1 MKKLLSISLFLF
13 ASVAAWG
20 QQTADDSIKATV
32 TNYFEGVTT
41 GDAAKLNKAFHESAI
56 LRTFNAATGKV
67 QDIPVKTFISKTP
80 AGGVKAS
87 TKLISYSYAGISGLA
102 AVELQFDEFK
112 YIDLLSL
119 LQVNDEWKIVARVF
133 SRVDLDTQLKG
144 SGGATTTKAATKAP
158 AAAPAKKSTANI
170 KPKKDDGW

>member
-1 MKKLLSISLFLF
+1 MFLF
-13 ASVAAWG
+13 ASIAAWG
-20 QQTADDSIKATV
+20 QQSADDAIKATV

-56 LRTFNAATGKV
+56 LRTFNAATGKI

-87 TKLISYSYAGISGLA
+87 TKLISYSYAGVSGLA
-102 AVELQFDEFK
+102 AVEMQFDEFK

-144 SGGATTTKAATKAP
+144 SAGTATKATGKAP
-158 AAAPAKKSTANI
+158 AAAPAKKSTANT

>member
-1 MKKLLSISLFLF
+1 MKKLLSVTMFLL
-13 ASVAAWG
+13 ASIAAWG
-20 QQTADDSIKATV
+20 QQSADDAIKATV

-56 LRTFNAATGKV
+56 LRTFNAATGKI

-87 TKLISYSYAGISGLA
+87 TKLISYSYAGVSGLA

-144 SGGATTTKAATKAP
+144 SAGAATKASGKTP
-158 AAAPAKKSTANI
+158 AAAPAKKSTANS

>member
-1 MKKLLSISLFLF
+1 MKKLLSIAMFLCTGL
-13 ASVAAWG
+13 AAWG
-20 QQTADDSIKATV
+20 QTTDDAIKATV

-56 LRTFNAATGKV
+56 LRTFNAATGKI

-87 TKLISYSYAGISGLA
+87 TKLISYSFAGVSGLA

-144 SGGATTTKAATKAP
+144 SGAAPTKTATKTP
-158 AAAPAKKSTANI
+158 AASPAKKSTANA

>member
-1 MKKLLSISLFLF
+1 MFLF
-13 ASVAAWG
+13 TSIAAWG
-20 QQTADDSIKATV
+20 QQSADDAIKATV

-56 LRTFNAATGKV
+56 LRTFNAATGKI

-87 TKLISYSYAGISGLA
+87 TKLISYSYAGVSGLA
-102 AVELQFDEFK
+102 AVEMQFDEFK

-144 SGGATTTKAATKAP
+144 SASTATKATGKAP

>member
-1 MKKLLSISLFLF
+1 MKKLIALSMFLF
-13 ASVAAWG
+13 ASIAAWG
-20 QQTADDSIKATV
+20 QQSADDAIKATV

-56 LRTFNAATGKV
+56 LRTFNAATGKI
-67 QDIPVKTFISKTP
+67 QYIPVKTFISKTP

-87 TKLISYSYAGISGLA
+87 TKLISYSYAGVSGLA
-102 AVELQFDEFK
+102 AVEMQFDEFK

-144 SGGATTTKAATKAP
+144 SASTATKTTSKTP

>member
-1 MKKLLSISLFLF
+1 MFLF
-13 ASVAAWG
+13 ASIAAWG
-20 QQTADDSIKATV
+20 QQSADDAIKATV

-56 LRTFNAATGKV
+56 LRTFNAATGKI

-87 TKLISYSYAGISGLA
+87 TKLISYSYAGVSGLA
-102 AVELQFDEFK
+102 AVEMQFDEFK

-144 SGGATTTKAATKAP
+144 SASTTTKATGKVP
-158 AAAPAKKSTANI
+158 AAAPAKKSTANT

>member
-1 MKKLLSISLFLF
+1 MKKLLSLSLFLF
-13 ASVAAWG
+13 ASIAAWG
-20 QQTADDSIKATV
+20 QQSADDAIKATV

-56 LRTFNAATGKV
+56 LRTFNAATGKI

-80 AGGVKAS
+80 VGGVKAS
-87 TKLISYSYAGISGLA
+87 TKLISYSYAGVSGLA
-102 AVELQFDEFK
+102 AVEMQFDEFK

-144 SGGATTTKAATKAP
+144 SASTTTKATGKVP
-158 AAAPAKKSTANI
+158 AAAPAKKSTANT

>member
-1 MKKLLSISLFLF
+1 MKKLLSLYLFLF
-13 ASVAAWG
+13 VSLAALG
-20 QQTADDSIKATV
+20 QQSADDAIKATV
-32 TNYFEGVTT
+32 NNYFEGVTT

-56 LRTFNAATGKV
+56 LRTFNAATGKI

-87 TKLISYSYAGISGLA
+87 TKLISYSYAGVSGLA
-102 AVELQFDEFK
+102 AVEMQFDEFK

-144 SGGATTTKAATKAP
+144 SASTATKVTGKAP

>member
-1 MKKLLSISLFLF
+1 M
-13 ASVAAWG
+13 
-20 QQTADDSIKATV
+20 
-32 TNYFEGVTT
+32 
-41 GDAAKLNKAFHESAI
+41 
-56 LRTFNAATGKV
+56 
-67 QDIPVKTFISKTP
+67 
-80 AGGVKAS
+80 
-87 TKLISYSYAGISGLA
+87 
-102 AVELQFDEFK
+102 QFDEFK

-144 SGGATTTKAATKAP
+144 SASTATKATGKTP

>member
-1 MKKLLSISLFLF
+1 MKKLLSITMFLL
-13 ASVAAWG
+13 ASIAAWG
-20 QQTADDSIKATV
+20 QQTADDAIKATV

-41 GDAAKLNKAFHESAI
+41 GDAAKLNKAFHESAV
-56 LRTFNAATGKV
+56 LRTFNAATGKI

-87 TKLISYSYAGISGLA
+87 TKLISYSYAGVSGLA

-144 SGGATTTKAATKAP
+144 SASTATKATGKAP
-158 AAAPAKKSTANI
+158 AAAPAKKSTANT

>member
-1 MKKLLSISLFLF
+1 MKKLLSLSMFLF
-13 ASVAAWG
+13 TSIAAWG
-20 QQTADDSIKATV
+20 QQSADDAIKATV

-56 LRTFNAATGKV
+56 LRTFNAATGKI

-87 TKLISYSYAGISGLA
+87 TKLISYSYAGVSGLA
-102 AVELQFDEFK
+102 AVEMQFDEFK

-144 SGGATTTKAATKAP
+144 SASTATKATGKAP

>member
-1 MKKLLSISLFLF
+1 MKKLLSVTMFLL
-13 ASVAAWG
+13 ASIAAWG
-20 QQTADDSIKATV
+20 QQTADDAIKATV

-41 GDAAKLNKAFHESAI
+41 GDAAKLNKAFHESAV
-56 LRTFNAATGKV
+56 LRTFNAATGKI

-87 TKLISYSYAGISGLA
+87 TKLISYSYAGVSGLA

-144 SGGATTTKAATKAP
+144 SASTATKATGKAP
-158 AAAPAKKSTANI
+158 AAAPAKKSTANT

>member
-1 MKKLLSISLFLF
+1 MKKLLSVTLFLL
-13 ASVAAWG
+13 ASIAAWG
-20 QQTADDSIKATV
+20 QQTADDAIKATV

-56 LRTFNAATGKV
+56 LRTFNAATGKI

-87 TKLISYSYAGISGLA
+87 TKLISYSYAGVSGLA

-144 SGGATTTKAATKAP
+144 SAGTATKTTGKTP
-158 AAAPAKKSTANI
+158 TAAPAKKSTANT

>member
-1 MKKLLSISLFLF
+1 MKKLLALSMFLLASI
-13 ASVAAWG
+13 AAWG
-20 QQTADDSIKATV
+20 QQSADDAIKATV

-41 GDAAKLNKAFHESAI
+41 GDAA
-56 LRTFNAATGKV
+56 TFNAATGKI

-87 TKLISYSYAGISGLA
+87 TKLISYSYAGVSGLA
-102 AVELQFDEFK
+102 AVEMQFDEFK

-144 SGGATTTKAATKAP
+144 SASTATKTTGKTP
-158 AAAPAKKSTANI
+158 AAAPAKKSTANT

>member
-1 MKKLLSISLFLF
+1 MKKLLSLSLFLF
-13 ASVAAWG
+13 ASIAAWG
-20 QQTADDSIKATV
+20 QQSADDAIKATV

-56 LRTFNAATGKV
+56 LRTFNAATGKI

-87 TKLISYSYAGISGLA
+87 TKLISYSYAGVSGLA
-102 AVELQFDEFK
+102 AVEMQFDEFK
-112 YIDLLSL
+112 YIDLLTL

-144 SGGATTTKAATKAP
+144 SASTTTKATGKVP

>member
-1 MKKLLSISLFLF
+1 MKKLLSLSMFLF
-13 ASVAAWG
+13 ASIAAWG
-20 QQTADDSIKATV
+20 QQSADDAIKATV

-56 LRTFNAATGKV
+56 LRTFNAATGKI

-87 TKLISYSYAGISGLA
+87 TKLISYSYAGVSGLA
-102 AVELQFDEFK
+102 AVEMQFDEFK

-144 SGGATTTKAATKAP
+144 SASTTTKATGKVP

>member
-1 MKKLLSISLFLF
+1 MFLF
-13 ASVAAWG
+13 ASIAAWG
-20 QQTADDSIKATV
+20 QQSADDAIKATV

-56 LRTFNAATGKV
+56 LRTFNAATGKI

-102 AVELQFDEFK
+102 AVEMQFDEFK

-144 SGGATTTKAATKAP
+144 SASIATKATGKAP

>member
-1 MKKLLSISLFLF
+1 MKKLLSVTLFLL
-13 ASVAAWG
+13 ASIAAWG
-20 QQTADDSIKATV
+20 QQSADDAIKATV

-56 LRTFNAATGKV
+56 LRTFNAATGKI

-87 TKLISYSYAGISGLA
+87 TKLISYSYAGVSGLA

-144 SGGATTTKAATKAP
+144 SAGSATKSTGKTP
-158 AAAPAKKSTANI
+158 AAAPAKKSTANS

>member
-1 MKKLLSISLFLF
+1 MKKLLSLSMFLF
-13 ASVAAWG
+13 ASIAAWG
-20 QQTADDSIKATV
+20 QQSADDAIKATV

-56 LRTFNAATGKV
+56 LRTFNAATGKI

-87 TKLISYSYAGISGLA
+87 TKLISYSYAGVSGLA
-102 AVELQFDEFK
+102 AVEMQFDEFK

-144 SGGATTTKAATKAP
+144 SANTATKAAGKTP
-158 AAAPAKKSTANI
+158 VAAPAKKSTANT

>member
-1 MKKLLSISLFLF
+1 MFLMTSL
-13 ASVAAWG
+13 AAWG
-20 QQTADDSIKATV
+20 QTTDDAIKATV
-32 TNYFEGVTT
+32 TNYFEGITT
-41 GDAAKLNKAFHESAI
+41 GDQSKLNKAFHESAI
-56 LRTFNAATGKV
+56 LRTFNAATGKI

-87 TKLISYSYAGISGLA
+87 TKLISYSYAGVSGLA

-119 LQVNDEWKIVARVF
+119 LQVNDEWKIVTRVF

-144 SGGATTTKAATKAP
+144 SGATTTKSTTKTP
-158 AAAPAKKSTANI
+158 TAAPAKKSTANA

>member
-1 MKKLLSISLFLF
+1 MKKLLSVTMFLL
-13 ASVAAWG
+13 ASIAAWG
-20 QQTADDSIKATV
+20 QQTADDAIKATV

-41 GDAAKLNKAFHESAI
+41 GDAAKLNKAFHESAV
-56 LRTFNAATGKV
+56 LRTFNAATGKI

-87 TKLISYSYAGISGLA
+87 TKLISYSYAGVSGLA

-144 SGGATTTKAATKAP
+144 SASTATKATGKAP
-158 AAAPAKKSTANI
+158 VAAPAKKSTANT

>member
-1 MKKLLSISLFLF
+1 MKKLLSLSMFLF
-13 ASVAAWG
+13 ASIAAWG
-20 QQTADDSIKATV
+20 QQSVDDAIKATV

-56 LRTFNAATGKV
+56 LRTFNAATGKI

-87 TKLISYSYAGISGLA
+87 TKLISYSYAGVSGLA
-102 AVELQFDEFK
+102 AVEMQFDEFK

-144 SGGATTTKAATKAP
+144 SASTATKTTSKTP
-158 AAAPAKKSTANI
+158 AAAPAKKSTANT

>member
-1 MKKLLSISLFLF
+1 MFLMTSL
-13 ASVAAWG
+13 AAWG
-20 QQTADDSIKATV
+20 QTTDDAIKATV

-41 GDAAKLNKAFHESAI
+41 GDQAKLNKAFHESAI
-56 LRTFNAATGKV
+56 LRTFNAATGKI

-87 TKLISYSYAGISGLA
+87 TKLISYSYAGVSGLA

-119 LQVNDEWKIVARVF
+119 LQVNDEWKIVTRVF

-144 SGGATTTKAATKAP
+144 SGATTTKSASKTP
-158 AAAPAKKSTANI
+158 TAAPAKKSTANA

>member
-1 MKKLLSISLFLF
+1 MKKLLSVTMFLL
-13 ASVAAWG
+13 ASIAAWG
-20 QQTADDSIKATV
+20 QQTADDAIKATV

-41 GDAAKLNKAFHESAI
+41 GDAAKLNKAFHESAV
-56 LRTFNAATGKV
+56 LRTFNAATGKI

-87 TKLISYSYAGISGLA
+87 TKLISYSYAGVSGLA

-133 SRVDLDTQLKG
+133 SRVDLDTQLIG
-144 SGGATTTKAATKAP
+144 SASTATKATGKAP
-158 AAAPAKKSTANI
+158 AATPAKKSTANT

>member
-1 MKKLLSISLFLF
+1 MFLLASI
-13 ASVAAWG
+13 AAWG
-20 QQTADDSIKATV
+20 QQAADDAIKATV

-56 LRTFNAATGKV
+56 LRTFNAATGKI

-87 TKLISYSYAGISGLA
+87 TKLISYSYAGVSGLA
-102 AVELQFDEFK
+102 AVEMQFDEFK

-144 SGGATTTKAATKAP
+144 SAGAATKATGKTP
-158 AAAPAKKSTANI
+158 AAAAPAKKSKANI

>member
-1 MKKLLSISLFLF
+1 MKKLLSVTMFLL
-13 ASVAAWG
+13 ASIAALG
-20 QQTADDSIKATV
+20 QQSADDAIKATV

-56 LRTFNAATGKV
+56 LRTFNAATGKI

-87 TKLISYSYAGISGLA
+87 TKLISYSYAGVSGLA

-144 SGGATTTKAATKAP
+144 SGATATKSTGKTP
-158 AAAPAKKSTANI
+158 TAAPAKKSTANS

>member
-1 MKKLLSISLFLF
+1 MFLF
-13 ASVAAWG
+13 ASIAAWG
-20 QQTADDSIKATV
+20 QQSADDAIKATV

-56 LRTFNAATGKV
+56 LRTFNAATGKI

-87 TKLISYSYAGISGLA
+87 TKLISYSYAGVSGLA
-102 AVELQFDEFK
+102 AVEMQFDEFK

-144 SGGATTTKAATKAP
+144 SANTATKAAGKTP
-158 AAAPAKKSTANI
+158 VAAPAKKSTANT

>member
-1 MKKLLSISLFLF
+1 MFLF
-13 ASVAAWG
+13 ASIAAWG
-20 QQTADDSIKATV
+20 QQSTDDAIKATV

-56 LRTFNAATGKV
+56 LRTFNAATGKI

-87 TKLISYSYAGISGLA
+87 TKLISYSYAGVSGLA
-102 AVELQFDEFK
+102 AVEMQFDEFK

-144 SGGATTTKAATKAP
+144 SAGTETKSTSKTPA
-158 AAAPAKKSTANI
+158 AAAPAKKSTANA

>member
-1 MKKLLSISLFLF
+1 MKKLLSVTLFLL
-13 ASVAAWG
+13 ASIAAWG
-20 QQTADDSIKATV
+20 QQSADDAIKATV

-56 LRTFNAATGKV
+56 LRTFNAASGKI

-87 TKLISYSYAGISGLA
+87 TKLISYSYAGVSGLA
-102 AVELQFDEFK
+102 AVEMQFDEFK

-144 SGGATTTKAATKAP
+144 SAGTATKATSKTP
-158 AAAPAKKSTANI
+158 AAATPAKKSTANS

>member
-1 MKKLLSISLFLF
+1 MKKLLSLSMFLF
-13 ASVAAWG
+13 ASIAAWG
-20 QQTADDSIKATV
+20 QQSADDAIKATV

-56 LRTFNAATGKV
+56 LRTFNAATGKI

-87 TKLISYSYAGISGLA
+87 TKLISYSYAGVSGLA
-102 AVELQFDEFK
+102 AVEMQFDEFK

-144 SGGATTTKAATKAP
+144 SASTATKATGKAP

>member
-1 MKKLLSISLFLF
+1 MFLLASI
-13 ASVAAWG
+13 AAWG
-20 QQTADDSIKATV
+20 QQAADDAIKATV

-56 LRTFNAATGKV
+56 LRTFNAATGKI

-87 TKLISYSYAGISGLA
+87 TKLISYSYAGVSGLA
-102 AVELQFDEFK
+102 AVEMQFDEFK

-144 SGGATTTKAATKAP
+144 SAGAATKATGKTP
-158 AAAPAKKSTANI
+158 AAAAPAKKSTANI

>member
-1 MKKLLSISLFLF
+1 MFLF
-13 ASVAAWG
+13 ASIAAWG
-20 QQTADDSIKATV
+20 QQSADDAIKATV

-56 LRTFNAATGKV
+56 LRTFNAATGKI

-87 TKLISYSYAGISGLA
+87 TKLISYSYAGVSGLA
-102 AVELQFDEFK
+102 AVEMQFDEFK

-144 SGGATTTKAATKAP
+144 SANTATKAAGKTP
-158 AAAPAKKSTANI
+158 VAAPAKKSTANT
-170 KPKKDDGW
+170 KPKKDDGWW

>member
-1 MKKLLSISLFLF
+1 MFLF
-13 ASVAAWG
+13 ASIAAWG
-20 QQTADDSIKATV
+20 QQSADDAIKATV

-56 LRTFNAATGKV
+56 LRTFNAATGKI

-102 AVELQFDEFK
+102 AVEMQFDEFK

-144 SGGATTTKAATKAP
+144 SASTATKASGKVP

>member
-1 MKKLLSISLFLF
+1 MKKLLAISMFLMT
-13 ASVAAWG
+13 SQAAWG
-20 QQTADDSIKATV
+20 QTTDDAIKATV

-41 GDAAKLNKAFHESAI
+41 GDQAKLNKAFHESAI
-56 LRTFNAATGKV
+56 LRTFNAATGKI

-87 TKLISYSYAGISGLA
+87 TKLISYSYAGVSGLA

-119 LQVNDEWKIVARVF
+119 LQVNDEWKIVTRVF

-144 SGGATTTKAATKAP
+144 SSTTTTKSTTKTP
-158 AAAPAKKSTANI
+158 AAAPAKKSTANA

>member
-1 MKKLLSISLFLF
+1 MKKLLALSMFLLASI
-13 ASVAAWG
+13 AAWG
-20 QQTADDSIKATV
+20 QQSADDAIKATV

-56 LRTFNAATGKV
+56 LRTFNAATGKI

-87 TKLISYSYAGISGLA
+87 TKLISYSYAGVSGLA
-102 AVELQFDEFK
+102 AVEMQFDEFK

-144 SGGATTTKAATKAP
+144 SASTATKTTGKTP
-158 AAAPAKKSTANI
+158 AAAPAKKSTANT